1 MGKGIRWGV
10 IGDVHCE
17 DGRLETSITTLMEAG
32 ADTLIQVGDIV
43 DGRGSLERCVE
54 LLKAHD
60 VQTIAGNHERW
71 FLTGEMR
78 ELKGA
83 TLETDETSRSFL
95 RALPPTR
102 RFETPKGG
110 LLVCHGVGED
120 DMANL
125 RPDTRGYALQAV
137 ISSLRPL
144 LLDTSLRFMLGGH
157 THQRMV
163 RTFEGL
169 TVINA
174 GTLVEHGGDHE
185 PPGFI
190 LLDVEADEVL
200 CWDFEGDEAKPGE
213 SLKV

>member
-1 MGKGIRWGV
+1 MGHGIRWGV

-17 DGRLETSITTLMEAG
+17 DERLETSITTLLEAG

-43 DGRGSLERCVE
+43 DGGGNLERCVE

-60 VQTIAGNHERW
+60 VHTIAGNHERW
-71 FLTGEMR
+71 FLAGEMR

-83 TLETDETSRSFL
+83 TLEADESTRSFL
-95 RALPPTR
+95 ASLPATR
-102 RFETPKGG
+102 RFDTPKGD
-110 LLVCHGVGED
+110 LLVCHGVGEN
-120 DMANL
+120 DMVNL
-125 RPDTRGYALQAV
+125 RPDTRGYALQSV
-137 ISSLRPL
+137 MPSLRPL

-174 GTLVEHGGDHE
+174 GTLVDHGGDHE

-190 LLDVEADEVL
+190 LLDVEADEVR
-200 CWDFEGDEAKPGE
+200 CWDFEGDVAKPGE
-213 SLKV
+213 TLKF

>member
-1 MGKGIRWGV
+1 M

-17 DGRLETSITTLMEAG
+17 DERLETSIKTLKGAG
-32 ADTLIQVGDIV
+32 AEALIQVGDIV

-54 LLKAHD
+54 LLKTHD
-60 VQTIAGNHERW
+60 VHTIAGNHERW

-78 ELKGA
+78 TLKDA
-83 TLETDETSRSFL
+83 TLDTDEASRSFL
-95 RALPPTR
+95 SALPPTQ

-110 LLVCHGVGED
+110 LLVCHGVGND
-120 DMANL
+120 DMVNL
-125 RPDTRGYALQAV
+125 RPDTRGYGLQSV
-137 ISSLRPL
+137 MPSLRPL
-144 LLDTSLRFMLGGH
+144 LLDESLRFMLGGH

-174 GTLVEHGGDHE
+174 GTLVDHG

-190 LLDVEADEVL
+190 LLDVEAGEVC
-200 CWDFEGDEAKPGE
+200 CWDFEGDDAKRGE
-213 SLKV
+213 TLKIS

>member
-1 MGKGIRWGV
+1 M

-17 DGRLETSITTLMEAG
+17 DERLETSIKTLKGAG
-32 ADTLIQVGDIV
+32 AEALIQVGDIV

-54 LLKAHD
+54 LLKTHE
-60 VQTIAGNHERW
+60 VHTIAGNHERW

-78 ELKGA
+78 TLKDA
-83 TLETDETSRSFL
+83 TLDADEASRSFL
-95 RALPPTR
+95 TSLPPTR

-110 LLVCHGVGED
+110 LLVCHGVGND
-120 DMANL
+120 DMVNL
-125 RPDTRGYALQAV
+125 RPDTRGYGLQSV
-137 ISSLRPL
+137 MPSLRPL
-144 LLDTSLRFMLGGH
+144 LLDESLRFMLGGH

-174 GTLVEHGGDHE
+174 GTLVDHG

-190 LLDVEADEVL
+190 LLDVEAREVR
-200 CWDFEGDEAKPGE
+200 CWDFEGDDAKRGE
-213 SLKV
+213 TLKIS